1 MRYFLILLIFF
12 SQLFMPVY
20 AMELKIENKVSYQ
33 IKVASTQH
41 DKQKGLMFV
50 KQMPLNQG
58 MLFDFRE
65 DENVA
70 MWMKNT
76 RISLDLIFIDC
87 DYKISDIYKNAK
99 PFSLTKITSA
109 SDFCYVLEV
118 NGGEVTSHH
127 IAIGDSVFLL
137 Q

>member
-1 MRYFLILLIFF
+1 
-12 SQLFMPVY
+12 
-20 AMELKIENKVSYQ
+20 
-33 IKVASTQH
+33 
-41 DKQKGLMFV
+41 MFV

-76 RISLDLIFIDC
+76 RISLDMIFIDC

-99 PFSLTKITSA
+99 PFSLTKITRSQWWR
-109 SDFCYVLEV
+109 SDKS
-118 NGGEVTSHH
+118 SH
-127 IAIGDSVFLL
+127 SYWR
-137 Q
+137 

>member
-1 MRYFLILLIFF
+1 MHYFLILLIFF
-12 SQLFMPVY
+12 SQLFIPAY
-20 AMELKIENKVSYQ
+20 AVELKVEDKVSYQ
-33 IKVASTQH
+33 VKVASSRY

-58 MLFDFRE
+58 MLFDFRK

-76 RISLDLIFIDC
+76 YIPLDMIFIDC
-87 DYKISDIYKNAK
+87 NRMVSDIYQNAE
-99 PFSLTKITSA
+99 PFSLKKITSELN
-109 SDFCYVLEV
+109 FCYVLEI
-118 NGGEVTSHH
+118 NGGEVAKHH
-127 IAIGDSVFLL
+127 ITIGDSVSFS